1 MSSWE
6 TAIRG
11 LNAAVVDTFG
21 HEVLYLPSAGG
32 QASIR
37 GVLEATR
44 ETEDTAPGVYA
55 ILFVRLA
62 DLPVPPQRGDQV
74 EISGATYKV
83 FKVFGIEAD
92 EQGGVTLA
100 LRVD

>member
-1 MSSWE
+1 MSFAES
-6 TAIRG
+6 TARMNEACLRVFG
-11 LNAAVVDTFG
+11 SDAV
-21 HEVLYLPSAGG
+21 YRPQAGG

-55 ILFVRLA
+55 VLFVRLA

-74 EISGATYKV
+74 EIVGSAY
-83 FKVFGIEAD
+83 KVFGIEGD
-92 EQGGVTLA
+92 GQGGVTLA
-100 LRVD
+100 LRVE